1 MAYNRFNRREDEFL
15 TLRDFNDYLEEVET
29 ITFKLLSGVDVAET
43 EAKLDGY
50 AAHNAESIAYNA
62 AIGEQESASVEAREA
77 AEKERAM
84 LRREAARREAE
95 EEREEL
101 QEGKREIIN
110 QLVNDQAGQ
119 AEQITREGQKVL
131 LKRSTARRAGLQ
143 DQLHSTDHRQSSSAN
158 LASTIPNGSAV
169 TVTTT
174 ATPAATGPANVTGT
188 NLPLIFKG
196 LKPQAP
202 KTEPKPLAPYDPFDG
217 LSFSPRQYFE
227 IQDHYDH
234 PWLDRARSDPAIL
247 AGGYDLADYYNRA
260 LVEAFSG
267 LGVFIADEMDRKEEI
282 GLVADQLG
290 PSTGPGTDP
299 GGITGAGGAGA
310 RAGAVAGVVTTG
322 STVDVAVVNAG
333 NAALV
338 TATTI
343 PMDES

>member
-1 MAYNRFNRREDEFL
+1 MANHRFNRREDEFL

-29 ITFKLLSGVDVAET
+29 ITFNLLNGVDVAET
-43 EAKLDGY
+43 EAKLAGY

-84 LRREAARREAE
+84 IRREAARREAE

-119 AEQITREGQKVL
+119 AEQIAREGQKVL

-143 DQLHSTDHRQSSSAN
+143 DQPHSTDHRQSSSAN
-158 LASTIPNGSAV
+158 LASTIPNGPAV
-169 TVTTT
+169 TVM
-174 ATPAATGPANVTGT
+174 AAAAAAAAATGPANITGT
-188 NLPLIFKG
+188 NLPLVFKG
-196 LKPQAP
+196 LKPKVS
-202 KTEPKPLAPYDPFDG
+202 KTEPEPLTPFDPFDG
-217 LSFSPRQYFE
+217 LSFSPRKYFKL
-227 IQDHYDH
+227 QDHYDH
-234 PWLDRARSDPAIL
+234 PWLDRARSDPTIL

-267 LGVFIADEMDRKEEI
+267 LGVFVADEMDQKEEI
-282 GLVADQLG
+282 GLVTDQF
-290 PSTGPGTDP
+290 SPGT
-299 GGITGAGGAGA
+299 GSGSIAGGAGA
-310 RAGAVAGVVTTG
+310 GVGAGAAGVVTTG
-322 STVDVAVVNAG
+322 STVDLAVVNAG
-333 NAALV
+333 NAALA